1 MYAPPTRDHILASD
15 SWLLFVMHST
25 RDLRRRIKSISSTA
39 QITKAMQMVAASKMR
54 KAQEAAIVGRPFVLL
69 LYRIQREATTRM
81 GDFTHPLLEVREVR
95 KRAVILVG
103 ADKGLC
109 GALNSNLFRLAAQFD
124 PQSTVF
130 ITAGR
135 KAAQFIARSRR
146 QLVAEFAY
154 GDEPKYPEARAIAAF
169 ARDLF
174 LKKEVDKVQIVA
186 TQFINTLTQH
196 PVCVD
201 FLPVGEVKGL
211 KIPGMEPEEQLEA
224 EVEAETTESLF
235 EPSPE
240 AVLGYFLP
248 IYLNVYIYQTLLNAK
263 ASEQSARMVSM
274 KNATDNADHL
284 IKDLTLEY
292 NKLRQ
297 GNITKELLEIA
308 GGQAG

>member
-1 MYAPPTRDHILASD
+1 MNSP
-15 SWLLFVMHST
+15 
-25 RDLRRRIKSISSTA
+25 RDLRRRIRSISSTA

-54 KAQEAAIVGRPFVLL
+54 RAQLAALAGRPFVNV

-81 GDFTHPLLEVREVR
+81 GDFSHPLLERRDVRR
-95 KRAVILVG
+95 RAIILIG

-109 GALNSNLFRLAAQFD
+109 GALNSNLFRLASEFD
-124 PQSTVF
+124 PQSTLF

-135 KAAQFIARSRR
+135 RAAQFIARSGR

-154 GDEPKYPEARAIAAF
+154 ADTPRFPEARAIAAF

-174 LKKEVDKVQIVA
+174 LKQEVDQVQIVA
-186 TQFINTLTQH
+186 TRFVNTLAQH
-196 PVCVD
+196 PVCTE
-201 FLPVGEVKGL
+201 FLPVGEIRAL
-211 KIPGMEPEEQLEA
+211 KIPGVRSEEDLA
-224 EVEAETTESLF
+224 ADTTEAVF

-240 AVLGYFLP
+240 FVLN
-248 IYLNVYIYQTLLNAK
+248 YLLSHYLDIYIYQVLLNAK

-274 KNATDNADHL
+274 KNATDSAENL
-284 IKDLTLEY
+284 IKDLRLEY

-308 GGQAG
+308 GGQSD

>member
-1 MYAPPTRDHILASD
+1 MP
-15 SWLLFVMHST
+15 ST
-25 RDLRRRIKSISSTA
+25 RDIRRRIRSIGSTA

-54 KAQEAAIVGRPFVLL
+54 KSQDAALAGQPFARQI
-69 LYRIQREATTRM
+69 YRFQRATTTQM
-81 GDFTHPLLEVREVR
+81 SEFAHPLLDVREVR
-95 KRAVILVG
+95 KRAVILIA

-109 GALNSNLFRLAAQFD
+109 GALNSNLFRMASQFD
-124 PQSTVF
+124 SETTVF

-135 KAAQFIARSRR
+135 KAAQFVAAPKR
-146 QLVAEFAY
+146 QLIAEFAY
-154 GDEPKYPEARAIAAF
+154 GDSPRFPEARAIAAY

-174 LKKEVDKVQIVA
+174 LKKEVDEVRILA
-186 TQFINTLTQH
+186 TRFVNTLTQI
-196 PVCVD
+196 PVSLE
-201 FLPVGEVKGL
+201 FLPVGEIKGMT
-211 KIPGMEPEEQLEA
+211 IPGAEPEEELA
-224 EVEAETTESLF
+224 SRKESLF

-240 AVLGYFLP
+240 VFLGYMLSH
-248 IYLNVYIYQTLLNAK
+248 YLNIYIYQVLLNAK

-274 KNATDNADHL
+274 KNATDNAEDL

>member
-1 MYAPPTRDHILASD
+1 
-15 SWLLFVMHST
+15 MHSP
-25 RDLRRRIKSISSTA
+25 RDLRRRIRSISSTA
-39 QITKAMQMVAASKMR
+39 QITKAMQMVAASNMR
-54 KAQEAAIVGRPFVLL
+54 KAQQAAIDLRPFAHV

-81 GDFTHPLLEVREVR
+81 GEFSHPLLAVREVR
-95 KRAVILVG
+95 KRAVILIA

-109 GALNSNLFRLAAQFD
+109 GALNSNLFRLVVEVD

-135 KAAQFIARSRR
+135 KAAQFIARTQR

-154 GDEPKYPEARAIAAF
+154 ADTPKFAEARAIAAF

-174 LKKEVDKVQIVA
+174 LKKEVDEVRIIASRFV
-186 TQFINTLTQH
+186 NTLTQQ
-196 PVCVD
+196 PLCVE
-201 FLPVGEVKGL
+201 FLPVGQIKAL
-211 KIPGMEPEEQLEA
+211 KIPGVRTEEELA
-224 EVEAETTESLF
+224 ADMTESLF

-240 AVLGYFLP
+240 FVLS
-248 IYLNVYIYQTLLNAK
+248 YLLSHYLDIYIYQVLLNAK

-274 KNATDNADHL
+274 KNATESAEDL

-308 GGQAG
+308 GGQSE